1 MRDTEEILR
10 QVMKRADPPEGFAD
24 RVISLIE
31 SEQRNVSSNARRSW
45 LGSARGIAAAAAV
58 TIVIGAGFYGLNE
71 RRMERDGL
79 RARQEVLLALSIA
92 SEKTSVAREAVIRPL
107 DEAAR

>member
-1 MRDTEEILR
+1 MKDTEEILR
-10 QVMKRADPPEGFAD
+10 QVIKRADPPEGFAD

-31 SEQRNVSSNARRSW
+31 NEKRNVSSQARHSW
-45 LGSARGIAAAAAV
+45 FRSAR
-58 TIVIGAGFYGLNE
+58 GFYGLNE
-71 RRMERDGL
+71 RRIEREGL